1 MLVGREVGIGG
12 ATAARVPEVESDARF
27 LALRVN
33 TDQQEFVFRK
43 WKGSHL
49 SNLSQFHSK
58 TPNKIKRRLGD
69 IPHIGRNVGW
79 SFIWLSV

>member
-1 MLVGREVGIGG
+1 VGREVGIGG
-12 ATAARVPEVESDARF
+12 ATGPGVPGVESEARF

-33 TDQQEFVFRK
+33 TDQQEFIFRK

-69 IPHIGRNVGW
+69 IPHIGRNVGRA
-79 SFIWLSV
+79 FVYLSI

>member
-12 ATAARVPEVESDARF
+12 ATGPGVPKVESDPRF
-27 LALRVN
+27 LVLRVN

-49 SNLSQFHSK
+49 SNFCQFHCK

-69 IPHIGRNVGW
+69 IPYVGRNVGR